1 MDATASP
8 AATGKMATSAIGI
21 DAAAEQ
27 ATVAIVFR
35 EIRIVNSSL
44 RQAGFTLIELLVVVV
59 IAAVI
64 AGALTLSIGG
74 AGGERQLAHQAE
86 QAQALIGYACEQ
98 AELTGRNIGLS
109 FATDGI
115 RFSQLESA
123 DWVAIRTTE
132 LRQRSWLDG
141 MSSKLTSDDHQVQIA
156 SAYPDKPQ
164 LVCFSSGELTP
175 FRLELALAD
184 LPIIYRL
191 DGQPDGDV
199 KITTVNTRAH

>member
-1 MDATASP
+1 MHP
-8 AATGKMATSAIGI
+8 
-21 DAAAEQ
+21 
-27 ATVAIVFR
+27 
-35 EIRIVNSSL
+35 SS
-44 RQAGFTLIELLVVVV
+44 RHGGFTLIELLVVVV

-98 AELTGRNIGLS
+98 AELTGRNIGLN
-109 FATDGI
+109 FATKGL
-115 RFSQLESA
+115 RFSQLESD
-123 DWVAIRTTE
+123 DWVTIRTSE
-132 LRQRSWLDG
+132 LRERSWLDG

-156 SAYPDKPQ
+156 SVYPDKPQ

>member
-1 MDATASP
+1 MRPPSRY
-8 AATGKMATSAIGI
+8 G
-21 DAAAEQ
+21 
-27 ATVAIVFR
+27 
-35 EIRIVNSSL
+35 
-44 RQAGFTLIELLVVVV
+44 GFTLIELLVVVV

-74 AGGERQLAHQAE
+74 SGGERQLAHQAE
-86 QAQALIGYACEQ
+86 RAQALIGYACEQ
-98 AELTGRNIGLS
+98 AELTGRTIGLN
-109 FATDGI
+109 FAINGM
-115 RFSQLESA
+115 RFSQLDSD
-123 DWVAIRTTE
+123 DWVTIRASE
-132 LRQRSWLDG
+132 LRERSWLDG
-141 MSSKLTSDDHQVQIA
+141 TSSKLTSDDHQVQIT

-199 KITTVNTRAH
+199 TITTVNTRAR

>member
-1 MDATASP
+1 M
-8 AATGKMATSAIGI
+8 GKMATSVTGI
-21 DAAAEQ
+21 DA
-27 ATVAIVFR
+27 TTKKRLVTSVFR
-35 EIRIVNSSL
+35 RIRPMHLSS
-44 RQAGFTLIELLVVVV
+44 RHGGFTLIELLVVVV
-59 IAAVI
+59 IVAVI

-109 FATDGI
+109 FATDGM
-115 RFSQLESA
+115 RFSQLESD
-123 DWVAIRTTE
+123 DWVTIRSSE

-141 MSSKLTSDDHQVQIA
+141 TSSKLTSDDHQVQIA
-156 SAYPDKPQ
+156 SVYPDKPQ

-175 FRLELALAD
+175 FRLELTLAD

-199 KITTVNTRAH
+199 KITTVNTRAR